1 MARSQQ
7 LVVVTKAELKTREQR
22 RDLEGQMPQVT
33 SRAPTRGR
41 GGDLQGRKPTRAW
54 TGTTIPFEK
63 DPSAEEHR
71 TAAVKDRSRAVAQL
85 SKTEVYLI
93 YKAMLVSDTERR
105 NSAIHMRMYVL
116 FQTRFPY
123 KEGAAYRSGGYTV
136 GPCRL
141 SVPYVPVWT
150 C

>member
-71 TAAVKDRSRAVAQL
+71 TAAVTDRSPAVAQL
-85 SKTEVYLI
+85 SKTDV
-93 YKAMLVSDTERR
+93 
-105 NSAIHMRMYVL
+105 
-116 FQTRFPY
+116 
-123 KEGAAYRSGGYTV
+123 
-136 GPCRL
+136 
-141 SVPYVPVWT
+141 
-150 C
+150 